1 MSQDVVASY
10 LSLLMM
16 FAVFFLVGIMVGTV
30 RAEFKWQR
38 RLDTEQD
45 KRLLLLERIRDLEDQ
60 LSRIREAV
68 LSGDKHDE
76 DIA

>member
-1 MSQDVVASY
+1 MPQDVVASY
-10 LSLLMM
+10 LGLLMM

-38 RLDTEQD
+38 RLDIEQD

-68 LSGDKHDE
+68 LSGDKHGEE
-76 DIA
+76 D